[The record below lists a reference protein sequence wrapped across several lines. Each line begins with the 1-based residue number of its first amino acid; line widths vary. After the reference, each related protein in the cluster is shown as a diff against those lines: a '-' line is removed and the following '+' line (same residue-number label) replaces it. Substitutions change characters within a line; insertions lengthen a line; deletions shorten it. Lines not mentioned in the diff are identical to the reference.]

1 MPLWYKGSVKFR
13 YDARSYITV
22 PTPLDRL
29 LEQLGEDEL
38 ELPLLFTV
46 ELDKEMSLFGFP
58 FRYTFLL
65 AGREHFH
72 SLSREY
78 EVDKETEELCLSE
91 DTDCIVIY
99 TGMSLQG

>member
-1 MPLWYKGSVKFR
+1 MELTAFHEYKETEDYPEEVFHATMAG
-13 YDARSYITV
+13 
-22 PTPLDRL
+22 L